1 MATRATYS
9 FSRPHGPQVTVY
21 KHWDGY
27 PEGAADHLTDAL
39 TAEAFIRKHPDSEI
53 TAERDAHSDTEWHY
67 SIHHVTACIDGQ
79 TVKQV
84 LIWVMCRAPWESDD
98 WVTVYDG
105 PIDAWFQQQKREA
118 A

>member
-9 FSRPHGPQVTVY
+9 FTRPHGPQVTVY

-53 TAERDAHSDTEWHY
+53 TAERDAHGDTEWHY
-67 SIHHVTACIDGQ
+67 SVHHVDR
-79 TVKQV
+79 QV
-84 LIWVMCRAPWESDD
+84 LIWVMCRRPWDSDD
-98 WVTVYDG
+98 WITVYDG
-105 PIDAWFQQQKREA
+105 PIDAWFEQNKREVA
-118 A
+118 

>member
-9 FSRPHGPQVTVY
+9 FARPHGPQVTVY

-53 TAERDAHSDTEWHY
+53 TAERDAHGDTEWHY
-67 SIHHVTACIDGQ
+67 SVHHYQDVWE
-79 TVKQV
+79 KQI
-84 LIWVMCRAPWESDD
+84 LIWVMRRDWRDSDN
-98 WVTVYDG
+98 WITVYDG
-105 PIDAWFQQQKREA
+105 PIDAWFEQNKREVA
-118 A
+118 

>member
-67 SIHHVTACIDGQ
+67 SIHHVDQ
-79 TVKQV
+79 QV
-84 LIWVMCRAPWESDD
+84 LIWVMRRGLCDRDNWI
-98 WVTVYDG
+98 TVYDG
-105 PIDAWFQQQKREA
+105 PVDEWLEQQKREA